1 MVQTY
6 DAYGHAAFGE
16 GAAGFGGAGGPF
28 GGAGNPFGGAGGFEW
43 RTTGGQQ
50 VDPEE
55 LFRTFEDF
63 FSPFGRAGGGGR

>member
-1 MVQTY
+1 MCQTY
-6 DAYGHAAFGE
+6 DAYGHAAFNENGQAGYGGGNPFE
-16 GAAGFGGAGGPF
+16 G
-28 GGAGNPFGGAGGFEW
+28 GNPFGGQGFEW

-63 FSPFGRAGGGGR
+63 FTFGGQRGGGGR